1 MEQLIKEVQ
10 ALRTQLGL
18 KPLNNPK
25 KQGQAKLQ
33 AMLENLKAN
42 TKLVNEP
49 KPSRETMDA
58 LKKAAATKALA
69 VPTVEKKPKGKTI
82 KEVSCEL
89 LSKVVGTTEEGR
101 TLGMPYSDILARI
114 LSENPE
120 AKTSLNCLRW
130 YAGKIR
136 IAADG
141 YQMYTLP
148 QIRLR
153 PTKVEETEE

>member
-10 ALRTQLGL
+10 DLRAQLGM
-18 KPLNNPK
+18 KPLSNPRK
-25 KQGQAKLQ
+25 LGQAKLD
-33 AMLENLKAN
+33 AMADELEA
-42 TKLVNEP
+42 KLEAKEGKPTIEATTNKINE
-49 KPSRETMDA
+49 A
-58 LKKAAATKALA
+58 L
-69 VPTVEKKPKGKTI
+69 EKKPKAKTI
-82 KEVSCEL
+82 KQISCEL

-101 TLGMPYSDILARI
+101 TLGMPYSDILAQI
-114 LSENPE
+114 LSESPE

-153 PTKVEETEE
+153 PTKVGETAAEETAAETAE